1 MGTFEYML
9 LKFHY
14 VFNRGVGCRVKI
26 TTEDNTVLLNWCRL
40 QESHP
45 LCQLIGPD
53 PGARVNFWSDI
64 STEEYIALG
73 IADLVQDQSEA

>member
-1 MGTFEYML
+1 MVTFELML

-14 VFNRGVGCRVKI
+14 VFNRGLGYRVKI
-26 TTEDNTVLLNWCRL
+26 TTEDNTVLLDWCHL
-40 QESHP
+40 QESHQ

-73 IADLVQDQSEA
+73 IADLVQQQSES